1 MVTYWYDTGS
11 NIQLYP
17 APQQPPPGRYLG
29 MVELTRSQRK
39 VLERMI
45 EEERAFDVQE
55 PGRML
60 LAGGIGGAVG

>member
-1 MVTYWYDTGS
+1 MVTHWYDTGS
-11 NIQLYP
+11 NIQLYL

-29 MVELTRSQRK
+29 MVELTRSQREL
-39 VLERMI
+39 VERMI

-55 PGRML
+55 PGQT